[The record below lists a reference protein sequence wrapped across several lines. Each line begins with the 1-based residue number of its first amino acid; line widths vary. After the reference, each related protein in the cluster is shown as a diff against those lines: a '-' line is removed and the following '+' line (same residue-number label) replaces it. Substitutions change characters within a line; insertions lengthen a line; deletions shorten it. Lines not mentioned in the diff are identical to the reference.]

1 MQKAFYTLADELTA
15 GLKGDEV
22 LLCSLSA
29 ERSDFVRLN
38 GCRVRQAGSVQQGS
52 LGLELVDGSR
62 HVSASYVLSGDGDV
76 DRARGAA
83 LIGALREQLPYLPE
97 DPHLMYNRDIR
108 STEMQGESDVPTSA
122 DAIHEIISAGE
133 GLDLVGIWAAGDV
146 MSGFA
151 NSLGQRNWFESTN
164 FHFDWS
170 VYQSGDK
177 ATKCGYAGTRWST
190 EELRRRMEQART
202 EAKALSQAPRT
213 ISRGEYR
220 VYLAPAALCEITDL
234 MSWDGFGIK
243 AQRSKVSPL
252 MKAVEGEVTL
262 DPRVSLYE
270 HSAAGRSPA
279 FDAKGFIKPAKVTLI
294 EEGVYRDPLV
304 SARSAAEY
312 GVQTTG
318 ANGGESP
325 TCLEMNGGTLAES
338 EILKELGT
346 GLWINNLWYLNYSD
360 RPACRMTGMT
370 RFATLWVED
379 GEVVAPVNVMRFDDS
394 VFRILGEG
402 LVDLTAEPQLMLS
415 AMTYGKRDTGSS
427 CLPGALVD
435 GFCLTL

>member
-1 MQKAFYTLADELTA
+1 MQRAFHTLADELTA
-15 GLKGDEV
+15 CLRGDEV

-38 GCRVRQAGSVQQGS
+38 DCRVRQAGSVLQGS
-52 LGLELVDGSR
+52 LGIELIDKSR
-62 HVSASYVLSGDGDV
+62 HVSASYVLSGDGEV

-83 LIGALREQLPYLPE
+83 LISELREQLPYLPE
-97 DPHLMYNRDIR
+97 DPHLMYNREVR
-108 STEMQGESDVPTSA
+108 STEMRAESDLPPST
-122 DAIHEIISAGE
+122 DAIHEIIRAGE

-151 NSLGQRNWFESTN
+151 NSLGQRNWFESRS

-177 ATKCGYAGTRWST
+177 ATKCGYAGARWST
-190 EELRRRMEQART
+190 EELRRRMEQARA
-202 EAKALSQAPRT
+202 EVEALSRAPRT
-213 ISRGEYR
+213 IARGEYR

-234 MSWDGFGIK
+234 MSWDGFGLK
-243 AQRSKVSPL
+243 AQRSKISPL
-252 MKAVEGEVTL
+252 MKAVAGEASL

-270 HSAAGRSPA
+270 HAAAGRSPA
-279 FDAKGFIKPAKVTLI
+279 FDSKGFIKPPKVSLV
-294 EEGVYRDPLV
+294 EGGAYRDSLV

-312 GVQTTG
+312 GVETTG

-325 TCLEMNGGTLAES
+325 TCLEMNGGTLAAS
-338 EILKELGT
+338 EILKGLGT

-370 RFATLWVED
+370 RFATLWVEN
-379 GEVVAPVNVMRFDDS
+379 GEIVAPVNVMRFDDS

-402 LVDLTAEPQLMLS
+402 LVDLSAEPELMLS
-415 AMTYGKRDTGSS
+415 ARTYGQRDTGSS

-435 GFCLTL
+435 GFRLTL